1 MSDKQHVDLLII
13 GSGEAGKNLAW
24 AMASA
29 GQRVAGLHTRRPNTC
44 SSRRLP
50 SILRPVV
57 AQGANRVQFGADPLS
72 TLRSGRTPSF
82 MIISLPNT

>member
-1 MSDKQHVDLLII
+1 MSDKHHVDLLII

-50 SILRPVV
+50 SILRPVE
-57 AQGANRVQFGADPLS
+57 AQGANRVQFNLVQ
-72 TLRSGRTPSF
+72 TRSAPFARAVRPRS
-82 MIISLPNT
+82 